1 MWLPGHYLLAPQ
13 PSPSFVARLG
23 GAKNPPG
30 NIYWSTHIL
39 AGTPH
44 WVLTLPVWQTLTLS
58 AQ

>member
-13 PSPSFVARLG
+13 PSPTFVARLG

-30 NIYWSTHIL
+30 NIYWST
-39 AGTPH
+39 PH
-44 WVLTLPVWQTLTLS
+44 WVLALPVWQTLTLS